1 MIVPIGSNLFEPIRY
16 TVTDM
21 TFALPLR
28 SSAGFRI
35 TLAGMAV
42 MMAGASAPSPFYPA
56 LQQEMG
62 FSAATLTG
70 IFAVYTVALLISL
83 LVTGSLS
90 DHIGRRPVI
99 SGGFVLMALSLL
111 LFWQAGDV
119 AGLIVARGLQGIAA
133 GLLLSALSAT
143 VVDLEPEDKPG
154 SASIWNSVIPLGGL
168 AVGALLA
175 GILMD
180 VTDHAEADVFGALVA
195 AYALFAAVIWLI
207 TETAP
212 RHEGV
217 WASLR
222 PRIGVPKTA
231 AKAFWRSAPAVI
243 AGWATGGLYL
253 SLGAPIVRHVFG
265 AKDHVTQAGVI
276 VLLCA
281 AGAIACYVARSRS
294 SREVT
299 LYGTSALAIG
309 TALTLAAIAWSSLPA
324 YLAALTIAGTGFG
337 TCFYGV
343 LRSIVPVV
351 RPDERGELF
360 AALFTLSYLAF
371 GLPTLLAGLCV
382 GAFGLTPTTL
392 GYGALIVVFSA
403 VAGMLR
409 KFGTRD

>member
-1 MIVPIGSNLFEPIRY
+1 M
-16 TVTDM
+16 TDIPLSM
-21 TFALPLR
+21 PLR
-28 SSAGFRI
+28 SQMGFRI

-42 MMAGASAPSPFYPA
+42 MMAGASAPSPFYPM
-56 LQQEMG
+56 LQQEIG

-70 IFAVYTVALLISL
+70 IFAVYTVALLASL
-83 LVTGSLS
+83 LIMGSLS

-99 SGGFVLMALSLL
+99 SGGFAVMALSLA

-119 AGLIVARGLQGIAA
+119 QGLMVARVLQGIAA
-133 GLLLSALSAT
+133 GLLLSALSAA
-143 VVDLEPEDKPG
+143 VVDLEPKDKPG
-154 SASIWNSVIPLGGL
+154 SASVWNSVIPLGGL
-168 AVGALLA
+168 AAGALVA

-180 VTDHAEADVFGALVA
+180 VTDMAEADVFGTLVA
-195 AYALFAAVIWLI
+195 AYALFAALIWFI
-207 TETAP
+207 PETAP

-222 PRIGVPKTA
+222 PRIGVPAAA

-265 AKDHVTQAGVI
+265 AEDHATQAIVI

-281 AGAIACYVARSRS
+281 AGAIACYMARGHS
-294 SREVT
+294 SRHVT

-309 TALTLAAIAWSSLPA
+309 TALTLAAITWQSLPA
-324 YLAALTIAGTGFG
+324 YLIALTIAGTGFG

-343 LRSIVPVV
+343 LRSVVPVV
-351 RPDERGELF
+351 APDERGELF

-371 GLPTLLAGLCV
+371 GLPTLLAGMAIGV
-382 GAFGLTPTTL
+382 FGLTPTTL
-392 GYGALIVVFSA
+392 GYGALIVFFSA
-403 VAGMLR
+403 MAGLLR
-409 KFGTRD
+409 KFRTRD

>member
-1 MIVPIGSNLFEPIRY
+1 MTDATLF
-16 TVTDM
+16 T
-21 TFALPLR
+21 PLR
-28 SSAGFRI
+28 SRTGFRI

-42 MMAGASAPSPFYPA
+42 MMAGASAPSPFYPL
-56 LQQEMG
+56 LQQEIG

-70 IFAVYTVALLISL
+70 IFAVYTVALLASL

-90 DHIGRRPVI
+90 DHVGRRPVI
-99 SGGFVLMALSLL
+99 SGGFALMALSLL

-119 AGLIVARGLQGIAA
+119 GGLILARALQGIAA

-143 VVDLEPEDKPG
+143 VVDLEPRDRPG
-154 SASIWNSVIPLGGL
+154 SAAVWNSVVPLGGL
-168 AVGALLA
+168 AVGALAA

-180 VTDHAEADVFGALVA
+180 ATDMAEADVFGTLVV
-195 AYALFAAVIWLI
+195 AYALFAAAIWLI
-207 TETAP
+207 PETAP

-222 PRIGVPKTA
+222 PRVGIPA
-231 AKAFWRSAPAVI
+231 AAARPFWRSAPAVI

-265 AKDHVTQAGVI
+265 AKDHVTQASVI

-281 AGAIACYVARSRS
+281 AGAVACYIARGHS
-294 SREVT
+294 SRRVT
-299 LYGTSALAIG
+299 LYGTSALSIG
-309 TALTLAAIAWSSLPA
+309 TALTLAAINWQSLPA
-324 YLAALTIAGTGFG
+324 YLVALVIAGTGFG

-371 GLPTLLAGLCV
+371 GLPTLLAGIAV
-382 GAFGLTPTTL
+382 GMFGLTATTL
-392 GYGALIVVFSA
+392 GYGTLIVLFSA
-403 VAGMLR
+403 TAGLLR
-409 KFGTRD
+409 RFGTSD